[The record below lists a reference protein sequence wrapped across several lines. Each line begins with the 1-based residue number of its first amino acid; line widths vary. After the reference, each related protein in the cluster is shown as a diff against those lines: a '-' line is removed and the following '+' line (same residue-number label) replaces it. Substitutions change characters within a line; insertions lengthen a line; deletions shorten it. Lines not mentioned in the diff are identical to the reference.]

1 MRKRTPKAFSFER
14 WFDIMF
20 VPSNLK
26 IYNLIH
32 HEEFALLRESN
43 LDDKK
48 HNYTLY
54 IFSHTSL
61 QDCVMYELKS
71 DKLFDNK
78 QQYIDYLRHQLQ
90 FLAIKEYMSLT
101 KPNYMYELG
110 GLASANEEIESFIDL
125 FSKLKPIKRTKQ
137 NTYYDITTFRVR
149 MIRGDFDYINILM
162 LGVNSYLNDIFFIS
176 DFGKQNYYNMVKGC
190 YFLME
195 PENSLRKLCEKYHID
210 ISKLNNVYDSDYNE
224 HFWYNPKMVNDIY
237 VNFPNVVKT
246 DRYLSKYITYEEFVI
261 D

>member
-1 MRKRTPKAFSFER
+1 MRKRTPLAFSYER
-14 WFDIMF
+14 GFDIMF

-43 LDDKK
+43 LDGKK

-61 QDCVMYELKS
+61 QDCVIYELKS
-71 DKLFDNK
+71 DRVFDNK

-110 GLASANEEIESFIDL
+110 GLASANEEIESFLDL

-137 NTYYDITTFRVR
+137 NTYYDLTNFRVR
-149 MIRGDFDYINILM
+149 MIRGVFDYINILM
-162 LGVNSYLNDIFFIS
+162 LGVNIFH
-176 DFGKQNYYNMVKGC
+176 K
-190 YFLME
+190 
-195 PENSLRKLCEKYHID
+195 
-210 ISKLNNVYDSDYNE
+210 
-224 HFWYNPKMVNDIY
+224 
-237 VNFPNVVKT
+237 
-246 DRYLSKYITYEEFVI
+246 
-261 D
+261 

>member
-1 MRKRTPKAFSFER
+1 
-14 WFDIMF
+14 MF
-20 VPSNLK
+20 VPSRMNIPSLIRHEDYSMLK
-26 IYNLIH
+26 
-32 HEEFALLRESN
+32 ESN
-43 LDDKK
+43 LREDKHK
-48 HNYTLY
+48 YTLY

-110 GLASANEEIESFIDL
+110 GLASANKEIESFLDL

-137 NTYYDITTFRVR
+137 TTYYDITNFRAR
-149 MIRGDFDYINILM
+149 MIKGDYNYTNILK

-195 PENSLRKLCEKYHID
+195 SENSLHKLCEKYHID
-210 ISKLNNVYDSDYNE
+210 ISKLNNVYDSFENIHTWYHPKTVNAFYARFPEVVRTDY
-224 HFWYNPKMVNDIY
+224 
-237 VNFPNVVKT
+237 
-246 DRYLSKYITYEEFVI
+246 YLSQYIAYEEVVI